1 MAGFWDD
8 LLKEM
13 GVESDGIALPVNYMP
28 PPPPAPS
35 VYGGAV
41 KTYHVG
47 DVIVGEIVEDEE
59 LTTGAESVSL
69 EA

>member
-1 MAGFWDD
+1 MAGFWDN

-13 GVESDGIALPVNYMP
+13 GVESEAVTLPVNYMP
-28 PPPPAPS
+28 PPPAAPS

-47 DVIVGEIVEDEE
+47 DVIVGEIVEDE
-59 LTTGAESVSL
+59 LTTDGEEASL
-69 EA
+69 

>member
-1 MAGFWDD
+1 MAGFWDH

-13 GVESDGIALPVNYMP
+13 GVEPEAVTLPVNYMP

-47 DVIVGEIVEDEE
+47 DVIVGEIVEDAE
-59 LTTGAESVSL
+59 LTTGPESVSL